1 MYLLHT
7 PTDCGRTNCFFC
19 STYTVSYDRHCYLR
33 SFRCLCVTE
42 VDILGY
48 GSSEEDHGSTRSS
61 LIDGSDDSVAAI
73 ESASKLHLHDS
84 DDIDVDDDDE
94 DDVIDDL

>member
-1 MYLLHT
+1 M
-7 PTDCGRTNCFFC
+7 
-19 STYTVSYDRHCYLR
+19 
-33 SFRCLCVTE
+33 
-42 VDILGY
+42 DILGY

-61 LIDGSDDSVAAI
+61 LIGSDDSVAAI

-84 DDIDVDDDDE
+84 DDIDVDDDE